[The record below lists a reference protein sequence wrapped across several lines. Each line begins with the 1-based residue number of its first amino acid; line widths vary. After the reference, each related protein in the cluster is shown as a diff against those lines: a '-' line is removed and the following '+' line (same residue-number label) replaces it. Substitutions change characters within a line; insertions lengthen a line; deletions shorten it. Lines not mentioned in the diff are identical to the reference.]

1 MRKVCGRGKE
11 DTEKE
16 ETEMTDEEKRRYIRR
31 AFEEYTKNRA
41 RLRSLNMPNAGGV
54 DYTRPSVVSGGGNG
68 TESAVVRYIDDKGDL
83 DRKCEI
89 VRRTMEYYAIED
101 KRHGGKGKREYIYQR
116 WIRKRSSYVAA
127 LRCNIAER
135 TAKYWTAEIYLTAEI
150 IADENGLFP

>member
-1 MRKVCGRGKE
+1 M
-11 DTEKE
+11 TEA
-16 ETEMTDEEKRRYIRR
+16 EKRSYIRS
-31 AFEEYTKNRA
+31 AFKDYAVNKR
-41 RLRSLNMPNAGGV
+41 RLNQVAMPGTGGV

-116 WIRKRSSYVAA
+116 WIRKRSCYVAA
-127 LRCNIAER
+127 MKCNVTDRAARFWRE
-135 TAKYWTAEIYLTAEI
+135 EIYMTAEI
-150 IADENGLFP
+150 IAEQYGLFP

>member
-1 MRKVCGRGKE
+1 
-11 DTEKE
+11 
-16 ETEMTDEEKRRYIRR
+16 MTDEEKRRYIRR
-31 AFEEYTKNRA
+31 AFEDYTKNKA
-41 RLRSLNMPNAGGV
+41 RLRSLNMPSTGGV

-68 TESAVVRYIDDKGDL
+68 TESAVVRYIADKEDL

-116 WIRKRSSYVAA
+116 WIRKRSCYVAA

>member
-1 MRKVCGRGKE
+1 
-11 DTEKE
+11 
-16 ETEMTDEEKRRYIRR
+16 MTDEEKRRYIRR
-31 AFEEYTKNRA
+31 AFEDYTKNRA

-68 TESAVVRYIDDKGDL
+68 TESAVLKYIDDKGDL

-116 WIRKRSSYVAA
+116 WIRKRSCYVAA
-127 LRCNIAER
+127 IRCNIAER
-135 TAKYWTAEIYLTAEI
+135 TARYWREEIYLTAEI
-150 IADENGLFP
+150 IAEEHGLFP